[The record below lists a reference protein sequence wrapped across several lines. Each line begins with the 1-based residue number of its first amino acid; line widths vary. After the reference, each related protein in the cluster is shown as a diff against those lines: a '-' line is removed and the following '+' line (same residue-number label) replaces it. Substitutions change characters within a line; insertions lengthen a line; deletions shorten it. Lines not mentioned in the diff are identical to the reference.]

1 MPLLTKGK
9 TNWGYILIVVIL
21 TILVGVGIWKY
32 LNIWKKEMI
41 SISQFPEI
49 KKREKPEKGVSKV
62 EEKAKIESISE
73 NWNVYKSEKYGFEFE
88 YPKEWGEIKL
98 ESLENEVFTFKSP
111 NQKIKEI
118 LYHKP
123 LQNLFF
129 VETFRKGGYI
139 SQDTLKMISKDRK
152 IKTIYPPTSRIA
164 PYDIEAIKDIYL
176 SPNGK
181 YISFVFIYWGE
192 RCLPIMIN
200 LETGKN
206 IFEKLPIGFC
216 GDTKKSIFWSPNN
229 KTLAVWSQG
238 MDMGVFGIKAVFIS
252 DYGNPDK
259 LNEVFSER
267 ILRGKGKPYYF
278 DVMEVRFI
286 DDENFY
292 FEVKEWK
299 TGIEKYIEK
308 YIYNARTKELKKL

>member
-1 MPLLTKGK
+1 MPFLIKGK

-21 TILVGVGIWKY
+21 TILVGVGIWNY

-123 LQNLFF
+123 SQNLFF
-129 VETFRKGGYI
+129 VETFKKGGYI
-139 SQDTLKMISKDRK
+139 SRDTLKIISKDRK
-152 IKTIYPPTSRIA
+152 IKNIYPTNPPPEIGEFYERI
-164 PYDIEAIKDIYL
+164 YGIYI

-181 YISFVFIYWGE
+181 YISFILNHYGIYG
-192 RCLPIMIN
+192 PVMVN

-206 IFEKLPIGFC
+206 IFEGLPIGFY
-216 GDTKKSIFWSPNN
+216 GDAKNFIFWSPNN
-229 KTLAVWSQG
+229 KTLAVISEG
-238 MDMGVFGIKAVFIS
+238 PTMGWKAVSGVFIS

-267 ILRGKGKPYYF
+267 ILRDKGKPYYF